1 VLDEQQFGLDESRD
15 AGFRRGWRRVAIVAC
30 MSATVLRR
38 VQIGLLTVGVLVTI
52 MMAVMVAG
60 SYRDDALIDDD
71 KATAVADVVS
81 ASPTKAT
88 VSFSTPDG
96 IFRSPRLG
104 VFYPGRLTEGQRISI
119 EYSSTNP
126 ELVRV
131 AGRDASLSILPALSV
146 LVYSWL
152 AIAAIMVLLAETHRR
167 RANGRSPTVRP
178 PVTASQTS

>member
-1 VLDEQQFGLDESRD
+1 MLDEPRRCPGEP
-15 AGFRRGWRRVAIVAC
+15 AGARVGEEAAGVAIVAC

-38 VQIGLLTVGVLVTI
+38 VQVGLLTVGALVTI

-71 KATAVADVVS
+71 KATAVAEVVS

-88 VSFSTPDG
+88 VIFSTPDG

-119 EYSSTNP
+119 EYSSTEP

-131 AGRDASLSILPALSV
+131 AGRDASLSILPALSI

-152 AIAAIMVLLAETHRR
+152 AIAALMVLLAETHRR
-167 RANGRSPTVRP
+167 RAGGRSPTVRP